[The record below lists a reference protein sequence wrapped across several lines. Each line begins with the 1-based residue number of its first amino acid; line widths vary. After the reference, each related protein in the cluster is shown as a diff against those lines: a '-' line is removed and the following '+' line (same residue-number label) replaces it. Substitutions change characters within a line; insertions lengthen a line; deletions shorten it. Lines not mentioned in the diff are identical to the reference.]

1 MRVRFS
7 SCWLPLGLIVSGTGC
22 NLVSNTHRTMVNEP
36 LLATDEFILKH
47 RFKKLAHDSFAE
59 FKRGGN
65 APKCSPCF
73 KEGYIDGFIDQL
85 ENGGTTDPPAQ
96 PPRHYW
102 TAGNLTPQGQERASM
117 YFDGFRTG
125 AEMALASGLR
135 RAYQAKM
142 FVPDA
147 SLFSSHIPRAT
158 RPGDS
163 SESALPAPRSENL
176 SSGDTP

>member
-1 MRVRFS
+1 MPARFS
-7 SCWLPLGLIVSGTGC
+7 TYWLPLGLIASGMGC

-36 LLATDEFILKH
+36 LLATDEFVLKH
-47 RFKKLAHDSFAE
+47 RFKKLAHESFAE
-59 FKRGGN
+59 FKRGGS
-65 APKCSPCF
+65 APKCGACF

-142 FVPDA
+142 FVPDG
-147 SLFSSHIPRAT
+147 SMFSSHIPRAT
-158 RPGDS
+158 RPD
-163 SESALPAPRSENL
+163 EAPANNLPPPRSENPV
-176 SSGDTP
+176 SGTP